1 MGITENFRIFEA
13 TKRRFYAS
21 YIKLR
26 TKSII
31 NFFTLL
37 LLTHISF
44 GQALFS
50 ENKGQWAGDF
60 SYRCRLPNGYLYI
73 SATQLDFIQFD
84 LSVLQHAGNH
94 KLVKQRSNISTIS
107 PEDPSY
113 LYSLKGHHYILKF
126 EDGNTAAPIIPTQ
139 AEDYYEN
146 YIQGNNPSKWASGVK
161 VYKKLTIA
169 NIYKGIDLEILS
181 QEGKYLKYNFI
192 VQASADISQIKML
205 YEGLDKLSLNNEQ
218 LILKTSVATN
228 IDDKPIAW
236 YHDGQMETVGVKYK
250 LKNNRVTFSTQHNS
264 NRPLLI
270 DPKLIFSTYSG
281 SSADNWGLTGTYD
294 TLGHGYAGST
304 IYDYL
309 PGVFPASTGA
319 FQTSFQG
326 GSSSGAEYS
335 RDMGIIKYK
344 PDGTGIIYATYVG
357 GAHNEQPHSMIV
369 NHAGELCVLAST
381 WSSNF
386 PILGDTVAQRNLAGE
401 SDIVIFRMSA
411 DGKTML
417 SSTYLGGSKRDG
429 QNGTLTQTSVLN
441 NDSKVAWNY
450 GDIYRGEIV
459 IDDNDF
465 IYIAG
470 STQSSEFNGFPVRN
484 SYQVNNGGGKQDGC
498 VFKLEPDLKH
508 IVWGTYVGGD
518 DWDVCNGLHIAPDQ
532 SIYVG
537 GGTTSQNWKH
547 AFNGIGNKYFGGVE
561 DGFLVHLSN
570 DGKLLNAT
578 FVGSSGYDQVFL
590 VQTDRDGN
598 PYIYGQ
604 TNGQY
609 PVTPPIYT
617 NPGSGMF
624 ITKMSPDLTK
634 ILRSTVFGSGR
645 VPPDISPSAFLV
657 DKCERVF
664 VSGWGGNTNSTDEG
678 AHGGST
684 LKMPITANAYDKKT
698 DGSDFYLAVFNRNL
712 DDIIYGTYFGGH
724 TQNSNGSPLAEHVDG
739 GTSRFDF
746 EGRVYQS
753 VCAGCGGS
761 SGFPTTPGAFSRT
774 NNSSNCNNALF
785 KIDFENLNYKPSADS
800 NIYELYASDT
810 LDFTF
815 TSVDKDKYDSIFVNP
830 YSTILYPGSNATMP
844 ADSGIQTASSHFR
857 WYTGCQNITTDTI
870 IITVIARDNNI
881 CPKPDSGIAIFK
893 VFVKPPPPVQ
903 PPNVVCVSSIDAN
916 ASKITWDGLD
926 TGRYWQ
932 YYILYRRDPSGVE
945 TILTKVYPG
954 DKNEY
959 IDGNSPNHQVVNYC
973 YYMQGVN
980 ICDKLGDTSY
990 KACSAEA
997 FKNPIQAPYLIR
1009 ATVVN
1014 NSKVRIEW
1022 TPYTKP
1028 DFDNYLIF
1036 KHSPNKAPTTQ
1047 IYKAIK
1053 KANQT
1058 WFEDSAVQVGD
1069 SSYCYSLRVTDKCG
1083 HISTYSNKGCN
1094 IVLTG
1099 QSKPYIHDLQWTDY
1113 FDWPKTGNDY
1123 FDLYRSD
1130 SNPTMMQIDYF
1141 KKNQFSNS
1149 DTTMHYD
1156 WGRYCYRVDA
1166 HEAPGGHDAIS
1177 QSNIV
1182 CLQQLPQLWVPN
1194 GFSPNDDGLND
1205 VWGFLPVFVKDFH
1218 MRVYNRWGELVFET
1232 NDRHTQWDGNFK
1244 GQHSSNDM
1252 YIWYVSYRGWDVREH
1267 NQQGVVYTLY

>member
-1 MGITENFRIFEA
+1 MTQKHFFNFVI
-13 TKRRFYAS
+13 
-21 YIKLR
+21 
-26 TKSII
+26 
-31 NFFTLL
+31 LL
-37 LLTHISF
+37 LLTNISL

-60 SYRCRLPNGYLYI
+60 SYRCRLPNGYLYVR
-73 SATQLDFIQFD
+73 ATQIDFVQFD
-84 LSVLQHAGNH
+84 YSVLQHAGNR
-94 KLVKQRSNISTIS
+94 KTITDRSSTATIS

-126 EDGNTAAPIIPTQ
+126 DGANAAANIIPSQ
-139 AEDYYEN
+139 PENYYEN
-146 YIQGNNPSKWASGVK
+146 YIQGSDPSKWKSGVK
-161 VYKKLTIA
+161 VYKKITVA
-169 NIYKGIDLEILS
+169 NIYKGVDLEILS

-192 VQASADISQIKML
+192 VQAGADMTQINML
-205 YEGLDKLSLNNEQ
+205 YEGLDKLTLSKGQ
-218 LILKTSVATN
+218 LLLKTSVGSNT
-228 IDDKPIAW
+228 DDRPIAW
-236 YHDGQMETVGVKYK
+236 YNDGKMETVAVKYI
-250 LKNNRVTFSTQHNS
+250 LKNNRVTFGTTYNA
-264 NRPLLI
+264 NRSLLI

-304 IYDYL
+304 IYEYL
-309 PGVFPASTGA
+309 PGVFPTSTGA

-326 GSSSGAEYS
+326 GSTSGAELS

-357 GAHNEQPHSMIV
+357 GNHNEQPHSMVV

-381 WSSNF
+381 WSKNF
-386 PILGDTVAQRNLAGE
+386 PIFGDTVAQRNLAGE
-401 SDIVIFRMSA
+401 SDIIVFRMSA

-417 SSTYLGGSKRDG
+417 SSTYIGGTKRDG
-429 QNGTLTQTSVLN
+429 QNGTLSNGSAGLS

-459 IDDNDF
+459 NDDNDF
-465 IYIAG
+465 LYIAG
-470 STQSSEFNGFPVRN
+470 STQSSEFDNFPVRN
-484 SYQVNNGGGKQDGC
+484 AYQTNNGGGKQDGC
-498 VFKLEPDLKH
+498 VFKLAPDLKR
-508 IVWGTYVGGD
+508 IIWGTYVGGD

-532 SIYVG
+532 SIFVG
-537 GGTTSQNWKH
+537 GGTTSQTWRH
-547 AFNGIGNKYFGGVE
+547 AFNGIGTNFFGGVE
-561 DGFLVHLSN
+561 DGFLMHIST
-570 DGKLLNAT
+570 DGKLLNAS
-578 FVGSSGYDQVFL
+578 FVGSPGYDQVFL

-664 VSGWGGNTNSTDEG
+664 ISGWGGNTNSADEG

-684 LKMPITANAYDKKT
+684 LRMPVTANAYDKKT

-712 DDIIYGTYFGGH
+712 DTIIYGTFFGGH
-724 TQNSNGSPLAEHVDG
+724 VQNANGSPLAEHVDG

-746 EGRVYQS
+746 EGKVYQS

-761 SGFPTTPGAFSRT
+761 DGFPTTAGAFSQT
-774 NNSSNCNNALF
+774 NNSDNCNNALF

-800 NIYELYASDT
+800 NVYELFASDT
-810 LDFTF
+810 LEFTF
-815 TSVDKDKYDSIFVNP
+815 TSIDKDRYDSVFVNP
-830 YSTILYPGSNATMP
+830 YSTILFPGSNASMP
-844 ADSGIQTASSHFR
+844 ADSGLRTATSRFK
-857 WYTGCQNITTDTI
+857 WYTGCQNISKDTVL
-870 IITVIARDNNI
+870 ITVIARDNNI

-893 VFVKPPPPVQ
+893 VFVKPPPDVQ
-903 PPNVVCVSSIDAN
+903 PPNVVCVSNIDQN
-916 ASKITWDGLD
+916 TSKITWEGLD
-926 TGRYWQ
+926 TGRYWA
-932 YYILYRRDPSGVE
+932 YYILYRRDPTGVQTVLD
-945 TILTKVYPG
+945 TIYPG

-959 IDGNSPNHQVVNYC
+959 IDGNSPNHQVANYC

-980 ICDKLGDTSY
+980 ICDKPGDTSY
-990 KACSAEA
+990 EACSADA
-997 FKNPIQAPYLIR
+997 FKNPIQPPYLIR

-1022 TPYTKP
+1022 TKYTKP

-1036 KHSPNKAPTTQ
+1036 KHSPSKAPTTQ

-1053 KANQT
+1053 NADQT
-1058 WFEDSAVQVGD
+1058 WFEDSAVLVGD

-1083 HISTYSNKGCN
+1083 HISNYSNKGCN

-1099 QSKPYIHDLQWTDY
+1099 QSKPYMHDLQWTDY
-1113 FDWPKTGNDY
+1113 YDWPNTGVDY
-1123 FDLYRSD
+1123 FYLYRSD
-1130 SNPTMMQIDYF
+1130 SNPLMQQVEYFNKTKFAHTDSTM
-1141 KKNQFSNS
+1141 S
-1149 DTTMHYD
+1149 YD

-1166 HEAPGGHDAIS
+1166 HEAFGGHGAIS

-1182 CLQQLPQLWVPN
+1182 CLQQLPLLWVPN
-1194 GFSPNDDGLND
+1194 TFSPNDDGLND
-1205 VWGFLPVFVKDFH
+1205 LWGFLPVFVKEFH
-1218 MRVYNRWGELVFET
+1218 IRVYNRWGELVFESK
-1232 NDRHTQWDGNFK
+1232 DRYKQWDGTYK
-1244 GQHSSNDM
+1244 GKHNSNDM

-1267 NQQGVVYTLY
+1267 NQSGIVYTLY

>member
-1 MGITENFRIFEA
+1 MRKYFISLTTF
-13 TKRRFYAS
+13 
-21 YIKLR
+21 
-26 TKSII
+26 
-31 NFFTLL
+31 LL
-37 LLTHISF
+37 IAHISF

-50 ENKGQWAGDF
+50 ENKGQWAGEF
-60 SYRCRLPNGYLYI
+60 SYRCRLPNGYLYVR
-73 SATQLDFIQFD
+73 ATQLDFIQFD

-94 KLVKQRSNISTIS
+94 KLANKRSNIPTIS

-126 EDGNTAAPIIPTQ
+126 DGSNSAANIIPS
-139 AEDYYEN
+139 EPENYYEN
-146 YIQGNNPSKWASGVK
+146 YIQGNDPSKWASGVK
-161 VYKKLTIA
+161 VYKKITIV
-169 NIYKGIDLEILS
+169 NIYNNIDLEILS

-192 VQASADISQIKML
+192 VKVGADMSNIKML
-205 YEGLDKLSLNNEQ
+205 YEGLDKLSLNQGQ
-218 LILKTSVATN
+218 LILKTSVSTN

-236 YHDGQMETVGVKYK
+236 YHDGQMETVGVKYI
-250 LKNNRVTFSTQHNS
+250 LKNNQVTFNTNY
-264 NRPLLI
+264 NNKRPLLI

-294 TLGHGYAGST
+294 TLGHGYAGTT

-309 PGVFPASTGA
+309 PGVFPATSGA

-326 GSSSGAEYS
+326 GSTAGAEYS
-335 RDMGIIKYK
+335 RDMGILKYK
-344 PDGTGIIYATYVG
+344 PDGTGIVYATYIG
-357 GAHNEQPHSMIV
+357 GAHNEQPHSMVV

-381 WSSNF
+381 WSNNF
-386 PILGDTVAQRNLAGE
+386 PIFGDTVVQRNLSGE
-401 SDIVIFRMSA
+401 SDIIVFRLSA
-411 DGKTML
+411 DGKTMI
-417 SSTYLGGSKRDG
+417 SSTYLGGNKRDG
-429 QNGTLTQTSVLN
+429 QNGTLTQTSILN

-459 IDDNDF
+459 NDDNDF
-465 IYIAG
+465 LYITG
-470 STQSSEFNGFPVRN
+470 STQSSEFDGFPVTK
-484 SYQVNNGGGKQDGC
+484 SYQMNNGGGKQDGC
-498 VFKLEPDLKH
+498 VFKLAPDLKH
-508 IVWGTYVGGD
+508 IIWGTYVGGD

-547 AFNGIGNKYFGGVE
+547 AFSGIGSKYFGGVE
-561 DGFLVHLSN
+561 DGFLIHLSN
-570 DGKLLNAT
+570 DGKLLNAS
-578 FVGSSGYDQVFL
+578 FVGTSGYDQVFL

-684 LKMPITANAYDKKT
+684 LKMPVTANAYDKKT

-712 DDIIYGTYFGGH
+712 DDILYGTFFGGH
-724 TQNSNGSPLAEHVDG
+724 VQNSNGSPLAEHVDG

-785 KIDFENLNYKPSADS
+785 KIDFENLNYRPSADS
-800 NIYELYASDT
+800 NTYAIYASDT

-815 TSVDKDKYDSIFVNP
+815 TSVDKDKYDSVFVTP
-830 YSTILYPGSNATMP
+830 YSTILFPGSSATMP
-844 ADSGIQTASSHFR
+844 ADSGVNKASSHFK

-870 IITVIARDNNI
+870 IITVIAHDNNL
-881 CPKPDSGIAIFK
+881 CPQPDSGIAIFK
-893 VFVKPPPPVQ
+893 VFVKPPPDVM
-903 PPNVVCVSSIDAN
+903 PPNVVCVSNIDAN
-916 ASKITWDGLD
+916 TSKVTWDGLD
-926 TGRYWQ
+926 TSRYLQ
-932 YYILYRRDPSGVE
+932 YYILYRRDPAGVE
-945 TILTKVYPG
+945 TILAKIYPG

-959 IDGNSPNHQVVNYC
+959 IDGSSPNHQVVNYC

-980 ICDKLGDTSY
+980 ICDKHGDTSY

-997 FKNPIQAPYLIR
+997 FKDPIQAPYLIR

-1022 TPYTKP
+1022 TKYTKP

-1036 KHSPNKAPTTQ
+1036 KQSPSKAPTLQ
-1047 IYKAIK
+1047 IFKAIK
-1053 KANQT
+1053 NADQT
-1058 WFEDSAVQVGD
+1058 WFEDSAVLVGD
-1069 SSYCYSLRVTDKCG
+1069 SSYCYNIRVTDKCG
-1083 HISTYSNKGCN
+1083 HISNYSNKGCN
-1094 IVLTG
+1094 IVLSG
-1099 QSKPYIHDLQWTDY
+1099 QSKPYLHNLQWTDY
-1113 FDWPKTGNDY
+1113 SDWPKTGNDH
-1123 FDLYRSD
+1123 FELYRND
-1130 SNPTMMQIDYF
+1130 SNPTFEQIEYF
-1141 KKNQFSNS
+1141 NKTKFTHS
-1149 DTTMHYD
+1149 DSTMHYD
-1156 WGRYCYRVDA
+1156 WGKYCYRVDA
-1166 HEAPGGHDAIS
+1166 HEASGGFDAIS

-1182 CLQQLPQLWVPN
+1182 CLQQLPLLWVPN

-1205 VWGFLPVFVKDFH
+1205 MWGFLPIFVKDFH

-1232 NDRHTQWDGNFK
+1232 TDRHTQWDGTFK
-1244 GQHSSNDM
+1244 GKRSSNDM